1 MPDNLKRYNTPLYE
15 ETDEMKAI
23 ARIQANREYLKS
35 ITDWSISVLTLP
47 DIFIN
52 EYQCDRF
59 KFDKE
64 GRYLRMICREKYLN
78 LLYKKIDEN
87 KSE

>member
-1 MPDNLKRYNTPLYE
+1 MPENLERYKTPLYK
-15 ETDEMKAI
+15 ETDEIAI
-23 ARIQANREYLKS
+23 ARIQANRDYLKS

-52 EYQCDRF
+52 KYQCDRF

-64 GRYLRMICREKYLN
+64 GRYIRMICREKYLN